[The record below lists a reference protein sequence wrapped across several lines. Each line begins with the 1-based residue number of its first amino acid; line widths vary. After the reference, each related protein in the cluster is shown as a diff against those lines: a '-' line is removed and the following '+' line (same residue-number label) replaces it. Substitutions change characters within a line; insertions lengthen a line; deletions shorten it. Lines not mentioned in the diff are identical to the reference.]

1 MSYLIV
7 LNFKEFIEEP
17 NTFFIF
23 VKQDAHNSFYENLAT
38 FLDKIINENHNN
50 KQIIYIMKLI
60 SKAI

>member
-1 MSYLIV
+1 VFYLIV

-23 VKQDAHNSFYENLAT
+23 VKQHAHNFFYENLAT
-38 FLDKIINENHNN
+38 FLDRIINENHNN
-50 KQIIYIMKLI
+50 KQIIYIKKSI